1 MKLIRNIKDRIR
13 LWFLKRALK
22 ELKRTKKTFGYNQAN
37 TFGIMYDASTEE
49 NYRQIASL
57 VKELQNDKK
66 KVKTLGFF
74 NMKDLPEYCFPQL
87 SFEFC
92 NAGNFAWNQ
101 KPKDKAVLD
110 FIDSQYDVIIDL
122 TPSDFFHIKY
132 LMAISDASF
141 KVGRFHEKYVDL
153 YDLMIQIDDSTSQEE
168 TIKQTIF
175 YLKMI
180 NNVKS
185 VQS

>member
-13 LWFLKRALK
+13 HWFLNRALK
-22 ELKRTKKTFGYNQAN
+22 ELKRTKKTFGYTKAKS
-37 TFGIMYDASTEE
+37 FGIMYDASTEE

-57 VKELQNDKK
+57 TKELQNDKK
-66 KVKTLGFF
+66 KVKTLGYFK
-74 NMKDLPEYCFPQL
+74 NKDLPEYCFPQL

-92 NAGNFAWNQ
+92 SAGNFAWNQ

-110 FIDSQYDVIIDL
+110 FINSQYDVIIDL
-122 TPSDFFHIKY
+122 TSSDFFHIKY

-153 YDLMIQIDDSTSQEE
+153 YDLMIQIDDSVSQEE
-168 TIKQTIF
+168 TIKQQMY

-180 NNVKS
+180 NNV
-185 VQS
+185 Q